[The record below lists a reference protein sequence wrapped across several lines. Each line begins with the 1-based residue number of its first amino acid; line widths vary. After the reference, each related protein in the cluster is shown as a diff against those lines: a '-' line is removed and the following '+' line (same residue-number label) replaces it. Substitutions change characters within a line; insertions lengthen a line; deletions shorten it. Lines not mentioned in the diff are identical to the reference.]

1 MPQSA
6 RRRQPKPPSR
16 SPRRKGQ
23 TGWTYGNQEEISD
36 GPWHYQGSTKSPRR
50 NTYKSPARPTKQSK
64 PKQNPGR
71 RVPPAEPQWEPDR
84 PSKDE
89 STASSTTVSAAEM
102 HLKEILNAVS
112 QMDQPLTADVQ
123 KAISNAQKLAAIDP
137 AKQLQSAAS
146 RLRSAREQLAKA
158 RAARQTMHESWA
170 KFISEAVVRWNKHIE
185 DFEVKDAEHLA
196 AIQTVMEKYQSAK
209 NEVEAS
215 KEAVAASDLTTEDS
229 IEVNDDEL
237 MADNTPGIQDDLRS
251 MVNTLERIR
260 ERQSELT
267 DDKLAKKPRI
277 EKSDEK
283 DVEIIGSQSMQPFGK
298 GGKQT

>member
-1 MPQSA
+1 
-6 RRRQPKPPSR
+6 
-16 SPRRKGQ
+16 
-23 TGWTYGNQEEISD
+23 
-36 GPWHYQGSTKSPRR
+36 
-50 NTYKSPARPTKQSK
+50 
-64 PKQNPGR
+64 
-71 RVPPAEPQWEPDR
+71 
-84 PSKDE
+84 
-89 STASSTTVSAAEM
+89 M

-112 QMDQPLTADVQ
+112 QMDHPLTADVQ

-185 DFEVKDAEHLA
+185 DFEAKDAEHLT